1 MSIQAIEGVLQQ
13 MQAQA
18 LQAASIAKPMPLQ
31 GGFASQLTAAI
42 GKINQTRLNAT
53 KQTQDFTLGVPGIEL
68 NDVMVEMQKSSIA
81 LQMGVQVRNKLVASY
96 QEIMN
101 MQV

>member
-1 MSIQAIEGVLQQ
+1 MSIPAIEGVLQQ

-18 LQAASIAKPMPLQ
+18 LQAASIAKPIPLQ
-31 GGFASQLTAAI
+31 GGFTSQLATAV

-53 KQTQDFTLGVPGIEL
+53 KQAQDFTLGVPGVEL
-68 NDVMVEMQKSSIA
+68 NDVMVDMQKSSIS
-81 LQMGVQVRNKLVASY
+81 LQIGVQAKNKLVASY

>member
-1 MSIQAIEGVLQQ
+1 MSIQAIESVLQL

-18 LQAASIAKPMPLQ
+18 LQAASIAKPLPLQ
-31 GGFASQLTAAI
+31 SGFASQLMAAV

-53 KQTQDFTLGVPGIEL
+53 KRAQDFTLGVPGVEL

-81 LQMGVQVRNKLVASY
+81 LQIGVQAKNKLTASY